1 MPAARP
7 SRFSVG
13 VAIAAMTALSA
24 CNTTKPSQ
32 DSTGIDDRYGIPP
45 LSVPP
50 HLLES
55 NGFMSNGLLPA
66 QPYD

>member
-1 MPAARP
+1 MPAFR
-7 SRFSVG
+7 SRKLSVG
-13 VAIAAMTALSA
+13 VAIAAITAVSA
-24 CNTTKPSQ
+24 CNTAKPPDDAS
-32 DSTGIDDRYGIPP
+32 GIDSRYGIPP
-45 LSVPP
+45 LSVPV